1 MENVKLIIPKKSEY
15 LSTIRLTTS
24 AISNINGYNIDEIDD
39 IKVIIS
45 EICIFFIN
53 SNEKNDK
60 PFEIE
65 YFIEKNKLKIEVC
78 DLNDGEITE
87 NNKTDSEMCILI
99 IESLADKYKVD
110 LQNKRICFEKTCI
123 DIE

>member
-1 MENVKLIIPKKSEY
+1 MENVKLIIPKRSEY